1 MRCRLR
7 SGSVSSLRREGPPAR
22 RATSAFSRTEQSKI
36 TCVPARHTI
45 GVVVFFGVLSD
56 ALTAWA
62 TALTRATDYI
72 PVYALPSK
80 D

>member
-1 MRCRLR
+1 MRCLLR
-7 SGSVSSLRREGPPAR
+7 SGSASIPRREGPSAR
-22 RATSAFSRTEQSKI
+22 RATSAFARTEQSKI
-36 TCVPARHTI
+36 TRVPARHTI
-45 GVVVFFGVLSD
+45 GVVVFFGVLSG

-62 TALTRATDYI
+62 TALTEATDYV

>member
-7 SGSVSSLRREGPPAR
+7 SGSASSLRREGLSAR
-22 RATSAFSRTEQSKI
+22 RATSAFARTEPSKI
-36 TCVPARHTI
+36 THVPARHTI
-45 GVVVFFGVLSD
+45 GVVVFFGAPSG

-62 TALTRATDYI
+62 TALTEATDYI